1 MKNSKLIKR
10 RNHRRGERGQVL
22 VLCAVCIVVLLL
34 FIGLAVDFGFAYV
47 AKARLGKAADA
58 AALIGARYS
67 GKGSAAATALA
78 KSAFSMNYGS
88 PSPVPNVTYCGPGY
102 SCPDP
107 TGNGDTY
114 VNVNV
119 TATIKTSFLGLLP
132 GDNSVA
138 VSSNAQTKAARVVMT
153 LVLDRTGSMI
163 ADGGKAA
170 LPSAVADFIN
180 YFDDIHDTVALVSFA
195 NDVTVDV
202 PFPTTGT
209 GNFQQAIINAAN
221 AMPFQGATWSEG
233 GLQQAYTT
241 ETAYTIPPATNP
253 LRVVV
258 FFTDGNANTIHQDM
272 VTCIAG
278 QVASGSWNVGGYDD
292 QSTVGFLTPGTNPSN
307 PSCSESD
314 NYCCNGGANTPALPA
329 YFNSQVAKGPM
340 AINWTNI
347 SGPSGDARYRA
358 IQSANNMRAAGIVV
372 FAIGLGSAT
381 EPVDAAFLCQIAND
395 PSCTPKLAI
404 GATGLSQFVTSGS
417 GLDSAFQ
424 TIAEVI
430 RLRLT
435 Q

>member
-1 MKNSKLIKR
+1 MKKSKIINR

-67 GKGSAAATALA
+67 AQGTTVSTALA
-78 KSAFSMNYGS
+78 QSAFAMNYGGAS
-88 PSPVPNVTYCGPGY
+88 SVPPVINVAYT
-102 SCPDP
+102 SDP
-107 TGNGDTY
+107 TGNTY

-119 TATIKTSFLGLLP
+119 TATIKTSFLGILP

-138 VSSNAQTKAARVVMT
+138 VSSNAQTKAAKVVMT
-153 LVLDRTGSMI
+153 LVLDRTGSMLG
-163 ADGGKAA
+163 DGGAAA
-170 LPSAVADFIN
+170 LPSSVADFIN
-180 YFDDIHDTVALVSFA
+180 YFDDTHDTVALVSFA
-195 NDVTVDV
+195 NNVTVDV

-272 VTCIAG
+272 VTCTSG
-278 QVASGSWNVGGYDD
+278 NEPSGSWNVGGFDD
-292 QSTVGFLTPGTNPSN
+292 GATVGFLTPGTNPSS
-307 PSCSESD
+307 PSCQESD
-314 NYCCNGGANTPALPA
+314 SHCCYGPNSTPGT
-329 YFNSQVAKGPM
+329 FNSQVAGVPM
-340 AINWTNI
+340 PINWTNI

-358 IQSANNMRAAGIVV
+358 IAIANNMRAAGIAVY
-372 FAIGLGSAT
+372 AIGLGSAT
-381 EPVDAAFLCQIAND
+381 EPVDASFLCQIAND
-395 PSCTPKLAI
+395 PGCTPKLAI
-404 GATGLSQFVTSGS
+404 GATGMSQFVTSGA
-417 GLDSAFQ
+417 GLPAAFQ
-424 TIAEVI
+424 TIAEAI